1 MTALVGVLN
10 KRGAA
15 IAADSAMTVFGN
27 GSSKI
32 YNNEQKIFPLSDK
45 NPIGVMICNN
55 LNFLTTPWALI
66 FELYK
71 AERGDIAFPSLTGY
85 VEDFIDY
92 LESMK
97 RLQSPEV
104 KNAFYQN
111 EFEQLSDAF
120 RSVFEEKYDELTKSD
135 PDIPNEKVS
144 RDCYIQT
151 FREIKEIVNDN
162 EINNRLKDFSI
173 RDFYKEVVEPN
184 EDYFS
189 HKRKEFPRM
198 TDKEWKNLLEFFH
211 RDLINDTFSGP
222 QQSEIIFVGYGEDDI
237 FPASQRV
244 FILGM
249 TGDSLKYNIEE
260 ISEISHTS
268 SAEIRPF
275 AQTDVMITLMK
286 GVSPQ
291 SDQEYRDATIELEE
305 GVIND
310 ITSLLEKEKVSS
322 KVIKKVKEL
331 SYNKVHERY
340 VDRIDKFINEN
351 FVSGVVTALDFF
363 NLEEMAKM
371 AENLIAVTN
380 LQRHISSSEESVGGP
395 IEVAVITKTAGF
407 KWIKHNTFD

>member
-15 IAADSAMTVFGN
+15 MAADSAMTVFGN

-45 NPIGVMICNN
+45 NPVGLMICNN

-71 AERGDIAFPSLTGY
+71 AERGNQTFPNLTGY
-85 VEDFIDY
+85 VEDFIKY
-92 LESMK
+92 LKSLK
-97 RLQSPEV
+97 RLQTQEV

-111 EFEQLSDAF
+111 EFEQLTDAF
-120 RSVFEEKYDELTKSD
+120 RSIFEKKYDEVIERTPEIS
-135 PDIPNEKVS
+135 NEEVS
-144 RDCYIQT
+144 RICYEHT
-151 FREIKEIVNDN
+151 FRELKEIIYDY
-162 EINNRLKDFSI
+162 EINPRLKDFTI
-173 RDFYKEVVEPN
+173 KDFYKEIYEPCK
-184 EDYFS
+184 EYFS
-189 HKRKEFPRM
+189 QKREEFPRM
-198 TDKEWKNLLEFFH
+198 ADEEWSTLLDYFH
-211 RDLINDTFSGP
+211 RDLINNSFSGS
-222 QQSEIIFVGYGEDDI
+222 QQSELIFVGFGSDDI
-237 FPASQRV
+237 FPASQRIY
-244 FILGM
+244 ILGT
-249 TGDSLKYNIEE
+249 TGNLIKYNIEE

-275 AQTDVMITLMK
+275 AQTDVMLTLMK

-305 GVIND
+305 GIIQE
-310 ITSLLEKEKVSS
+310 ITNLLKIEKVSA
-322 KVIKKVKEL
+322 KVIKKVTDL
-331 SYNKVHERY
+331 TYQKVHERY
-340 VDRIDKFINEN
+340 IDRIDTFVHENFIN
-351 FVSGVVTALDFF
+351 GVVTALDFF

-395 IEVAVITKTAGF
+395 IEVAIITKTGGF
-407 KWIKHNTFD
+407 KWIKHFNLA

>member
-15 IAADSAMTVFGN
+15 IAADSAVTVFGN

-71 AERGDIAFPSLTGY
+71 AERGNQTFPKLTGY
-85 VEDFIDY
+85 VEDFIKY
-92 LESMK
+92 LKSIK
-97 RLQSPEV
+97 RLQTQEV
-104 KNAFYQN
+104 KNVFYQN
-111 EFEQLSDAF
+111 EFEQLADSF
-120 RSVFEEKYDELTKSD
+120 RSIFEKKYDEVTESN
-135 PDIPNEKVS
+135 PEITNEEVF
-144 RDCYIQT
+144 RICYEQS
-151 FREIKEIVNDN
+151 FKELKEIISDY
-162 EINNRLKDFSI
+162 EINPRLKDFSI
-173 RDFYKEVVEPN
+173 KDFYKEVYEPSK
-184 EDYFS
+184 EYFS
-189 HKRKEFPRM
+189 RKREEFPRI
-198 TDKEWKNLLEFFH
+198 TEEEWNNLLDFFH
-211 RDLINDTFSGP
+211 RDLINNSFSGP
-222 QQSEIIFVGYGEDDI
+222 QQSELIFVGFGSEDI
-237 FPASQRV
+237 FPASQRIYV
-244 FILGM
+244 LGM
-249 TGDSLKYNIEE
+249 TGTQLKYNIED

-305 GVIND
+305 GVIGD
-310 ITSLLEKEKVSS
+310 ITALLEKEKVSPNI
-322 KVIKKVKEL
+322 IKKIKDLTYE
-331 SYNKVHERY
+331 KIHERY
-340 VDRIDKFINEN
+340 IERIDNFIHEN
-351 FVSGVVTALDFF
+351 FISGVVTALDFF

-395 IEVAVITKTAGF
+395 IEVAIITKTAGF
-407 KWIKHNTFD
+407 RWIKHFNLT

>member
-71 AERGDIAFPSLTGY
+71 SERDNQTYPKLTGY
-85 VEDFIDY
+85 VEDFINY
-92 LESMK
+92 LTSLK
-97 RLQSPEV
+97 RLQTQEV

-111 EFEQLSDAF
+111 EFEQLIDAF
-120 RSVFEEKYDELTKSD
+120 RSIFEKKYDEIIDKNQEISS
-135 PDIPNEKVS
+135 EEVS
-144 RDCYIQT
+144 RICYEQT
-151 FREIKEIVNDN
+151 FSELKDIIYDN
-162 EINNRLKDFSI
+162 EINPKLKGFSTKDFN
-173 RDFYKEVVEPN
+173 KEIVEPN
-184 EDYFS
+184 KEYFS
-189 HKRKEFPRM
+189 QKREEFPRM
-198 TDKEWKNLLEFFH
+198 ADTEWKTLLEIFH
-211 RDLINDTFSGP
+211 RDLINNSFSGP
-222 QQSEIIFVGYGEDDI
+222 QQSELIFVGFGSDDI
-237 FPASQRV
+237 FPASQRIY
-244 FILGM
+244 ILGM
-249 TGDSLKYNIEE
+249 TGSFLKYDIED

-291 SDQEYRDATIELEE
+291 SDQEYRDATLELEE

-310 ITSLLEKEKVSS
+310 ITALLEKEKISPQ
-322 KVIKKVKEL
+322 IIDKVKDL
-331 SYNKVHERY
+331 SYEKVHERY
-340 VDRIDKFINEN
+340 IDRIDNFIHEN
-351 FVSGVVTALDFF
+351 FISGVVTALDFF

-395 IEVAVITKTAGF
+395 IEVAIITKTGGF
-407 KWIKHNTFD
+407 KWVKHYNLE

>member
-71 AERGDIAFPSLTGY
+71 AERGNQTFPNLTGY
-85 VEDFIDY
+85 AEDFLKYIKA
-92 LESMK
+92 LKS
-97 RLQSPEV
+97 LQTQEV

-111 EFEQLSDAF
+111 EFDQLIEAF
-120 RSVFEEKYDELTKSD
+120 RSIFEKKYDEITENNPEIS
-135 PDIPNEKVS
+135 NEEIS
-144 RDCYIQT
+144 RICYEHT
-151 FREIKEIVNDN
+151 FNEVKDALFDY
-162 EINNRLKDFSI
+162 EINSRLKDFN
-173 RDFYKEVVEPN
+173 RVEFYHEVIEPN
-184 EDYFS
+184 KEYFS
-189 HKRKEFPRM
+189 QKRKEFPRM
-198 TDKEWKNLLEFFH
+198 KDEKWNTLLEYFH
-211 RDLINDTFSGP
+211 RDLINNSFTGS
-222 QQSEIIFVGYGEDDI
+222 QQTELIFVGFGSEDI

-244 FILGM
+244 YILGM
-249 TGDSLKYNIEE
+249 TGSHLKYDIEE

-275 AQTDVMITLMK
+275 AQTDVMLTLMK

-310 ITSLLEKEKVSS
+310 ITDLLKKEKVSPS
-322 KVIKKVKEL
+322 IIKKIKGL
-331 SYNKVHERY
+331 SFEKVHERY
-340 VDRIDKFINEN
+340 MDRIEN
-351 FVSGVVTALDFF
+351 FIHDNFISGIVTALDFF

-380 LQRHISSSEESVGGP
+380 LQRHISSSEESVGGL
-395 IEVAVITKTAGF
+395 IEVAIITKTGGF
-407 KWIKHNTFD
+407 KWIKHFNLA